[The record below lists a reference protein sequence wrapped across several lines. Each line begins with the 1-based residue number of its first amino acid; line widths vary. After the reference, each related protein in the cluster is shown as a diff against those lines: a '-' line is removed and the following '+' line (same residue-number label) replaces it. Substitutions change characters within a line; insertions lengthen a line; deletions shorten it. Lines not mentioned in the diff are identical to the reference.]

1 MNIVKTVLC
10 ALLLSAFL
18 KGFGQNSSSVLKQ
31 KKDAI
36 TKEIDALKKARDQT
50 DKSKKISLEQ
60 INLLNAQIHLR
71 EEKIQIINSE
81 ISLLN
86 NQITKNT
93 KEVKSLQYRLSQL
106 KHEYAKMILFAQHN
120 QNPQTRLMFIFASD
134 DLHQAYKRLKYI
146 QQVSQSRKK
155 KALEIQNTEQDIS
168 KEIVV
173 LDKNKKEK
181 SHLLLGQIDEKQ
193 ILGKDKKT
201 QSHVFHQLTKEEQQ
215 LKEQLAKKQKEAKE
229 LNIAIQTAIRR
240 EIQIEQRKAAAEAAR
255 LAEAKAKRER
265 EKEKEK
271 NRDID
276 RDKNKIKAQ
285 TAPVL
290 AVKSKESKSTS
301 ILSANSET
309 AKLSYSFTENKN
321 KLPNPVQ
328 GYITEKF
335 GTHTYKN
342 ITINN
347 PGITIKTTDGAP
359 VYSIFDG
366 QVSNVLFLVN
376 SYTVIIRH
384 GEYFSI
390 YSKLRNTT
398 VAAGQKISTK
408 QHIGNV
414 FSNRVEG
421 VTEMNFQIW
430 KGATPINPSSWIAK

>member
-106 KHEYAKMILFAQHN
+106 KQEYAKMILFAQHN

-255 LAEAKAKRER
+255 LAEAKAQRER

-290 AVKSKESKSTS
+290 GECKLNCVK
-301 ILSANSET
+301 
-309 AKLSYSFTENKN
+309 
-321 KLPNPVQ
+321 
-328 GYITEKF
+328 G
-335 GTHTYKN
+335 
-342 ITINN
+342 
-347 PGITIKTTDGAP
+347 
-359 VYSIFDG
+359 
-366 QVSNVLFLVN
+366 
-376 SYTVIIRH
+376 
-384 GEYFSI
+384 
-390 YSKLRNTT
+390 
-398 VAAGQKISTK
+398 
-408 QHIGNV
+408 
-414 FSNRVEG
+414 
-421 VTEMNFQIW
+421 
-430 KGATPINPSSWIAK
+430 